1 MQEHTYNHWES
12 ETHEGFIW
20 LHLYITH
27 NIKIKTS
34 FHGAK
39 HVSKCAMQSLASH
52 QPSESHLVANSE
64 LKSPPNDALV
74 AGVVTMNAA
83 SVPNR

>member
-1 MQEHTYNHWES
+1 MQEHTYNHIES
-12 ETHEGFIW
+12 LKPMTGLFDSTYTHD
-20 LHLYITH
+20 
-27 NIKIKTS
+27 IKIITS

-39 HVSKCAMQSLASH
+39 HVSKCAMQSWTSH

-74 AGVVTMNAA
+74 AGVVTMNAE

>member
-1 MQEHTYNHWES
+1 MLVNVQCNHG
-12 ETHEGFIW
+12 H
-20 LHLYITH
+20 
-27 NIKIKTS
+27 
-34 FHGAK
+34 
-39 HVSKCAMQSLASH
+39 QSH

-83 SVPNR
+83 SVPNW

>member
-1 MQEHTYNHWES
+1 
-12 ETHEGFIW
+12 
-20 LHLYITH
+20 
-27 NIKIKTS
+27 
-34 FHGAK
+34 
-39 HVSKCAMQSLASH
+39 MQSWASH

-83 SVPNR
+83 MCIYPGKVEFLFPLLLCSLYENQANYGSMFAFVALSALYRLKAMKI